1 MKAIFFVIIP
11 MIILLLTANINMV
24 YSDEW
29 DPFHTKEE
37 KINMWKDLWDSNSK
51 TNYKSIGKTYAGND
65 IWLFSVG
72 NSSGGRILFD
82 GEMHGNEDKGSELLY
97 LLAQW
102 LLESSDPEAERILQW
117 NYILFIPQLN
127 DQNDRGNAN
136 TQISPYGVDINRNFE
151 TGWWLASPNDDTYGG
166 PYPLSEPETNIL
178 RQVFLDYEPTFYV
191 NMHCGAGPYA
201 AYSRNSNTQ
210 LTQEV
215 ISRTNSLC
223 QSMQI
228 SPYRNPAF
236 GSQGYAIGDAIEL
249 GVKSA
254 WLIETV
260 GQETAWKHLPEHY
273 QELEKIYLPKCLAL
287 FIAMAETCS
296 DAPAPITILEINQN
310 PPNAIQTTDTVI
322 INAIIQNTTQ
332 VTQVLLNYN
341 TGTTINY
348 KTYMQNDE
356 KGEWSGKISP
366 TQTGTTVTYTIEIND
381 NLGTTITS
389 EPVSY
394 EVTDSTIPEFSPNF
408 ILIIFLLSF
417 SVVFSRILQ
426 RYIHRKNYEDIL

>member
-1 MKAIFFVIIP
+1 MKTIFFIIP
-11 MIILLLTANINMV
+11 IIILLLTANINMA

-37 KINMWKDLWDSNSK
+37 KINMWKNLWDTNSNTS
-51 TNYKSIGKTYAGND
+51 YKSIGKTYAGND

-97 LLAQW
+97 LIAQW
-102 LLESSDPEAERILQW
+102 LLESTDPEAEKILQW
-117 NYILFIPQLN
+117 NHILFIPQLN
-127 DQNDRGNAN
+127 DQYARGNAN
-136 TQISPYGVDINRNFE
+136 KEISPYGVDLNRNFE

-178 RQVFLDYEPTFYV
+178 RQVFLDYEPTFYI

-201 AYSRNSNTQ
+201 AYSRNSDIQ
-210 LTQEV
+210 ITQEV

-236 GSQGYAIGDAIEL
+236 RSQGYAIGDAIEL

-273 QELEKIYLPKCLAL
+273 EELKTIYLPKCLAL

-296 DAPAPITILEINQN
+296 DAPAPITVLEINQN
-310 PPNAIQTTDTVI
+310 PQNTIQPTDSVT
-322 INAIIQNTTQ
+322 INAVIQNSTL
-332 VTQVLLNYN
+332 VTQVILNYN
-341 TGTTINY
+341 TGTAINY
-348 KTYMQNDE
+348 KTYMQNT
-356 KGEWSGKISP
+356 GEGIWYGKISP
-366 TQTGTTVTYTIEIND
+366 KQTGTTVTYKVEIND
-381 NLGTTITS
+381 NLGTTINS
-389 EPVSY
+389 EQFNYV
-394 EVTDSTIPEFSPNF
+394 VTDSSIPEFSPNS
-408 ILIIFLLSF
+408 ILIIFILPF
-417 SVVFSRILQ
+417 SVVITRILQ
-426 RYIHRKNYEDIL
+426 KFVIRKKLG